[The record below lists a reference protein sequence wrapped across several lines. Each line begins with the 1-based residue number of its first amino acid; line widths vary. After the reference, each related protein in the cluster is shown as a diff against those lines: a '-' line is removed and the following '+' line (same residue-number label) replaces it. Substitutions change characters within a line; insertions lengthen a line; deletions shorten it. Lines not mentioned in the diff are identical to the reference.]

1 MAKYN
6 VTITFYSTVDYEIE
20 ADSEDEARMIAL
32 ENADSYDCDEFDC
45 DVNFVEPIN
54 EE

>member
-6 VTITFYSTVDYEIE
+6 VTINFCSTVDYEIE

-32 ENADSYDCDEFDC
+32 RDANSYDCEEFDC
-45 DVNFVEPIN
+45 DVDYVELIN

>member
-6 VTITFYSTVDYEIE
+6 VTINFYSTVEYEIE

-32 ENADSYDCDEFDC
+32 RDADFYDCDEFDC
-45 DVNFVEPIN
+45 DVDFVELIN